1 MGFWTDYCSISLDT
15 ALPPGRLL
23 CDVLCVS
30 FLPLFSAIFSS
41 TVSNR
46 WSHFRMSSGHRV
58 QRMINVFKDDQ
69 DENEIDNLEQPRQVM
84 MQNRGEYSTLE

>member
-1 MGFWTDYCSISLDT
+1 
-15 ALPPGRLL
+15 
-23 CDVLCVS
+23 
-30 FLPLFSAIFSS
+30 
-41 TVSNR
+41 
-46 WSHFRMSSGHRV
+46 MSSGHRV